1 MKDRA
6 KDMLSIERGAK
17 DLPIDRKKKK
27 GGTNKVDRRANRLQS
42 FDPILQFAGYKI
54 LRMQNV

>member
-1 MKDRA
+1 MNDRA

-27 GGTNKVDRRANRLQS
+27 KEVQIKLIAERIDCNPDIAICR
-42 FDPILQFAGYKI
+42 I
-54 LRMQNV
+54 